1 MEPSPPGIAARSAL
15 LLDARDGQV
24 LFRRAETARRSIA
37 SATKLMTALL
47 AFERLELGRRLR
59 AAPYA
64 ANPVESQIGLGRGE
78 RMAVRD
84 LLIALLLESANDAA
98 VTLARGAAGSVRRFV
113 RLMNR
118 RAKALGLADSH
129 FENPIGLDEPGNYSS
144 AADLASLARRL
155 LVNDVFA
162 TIVDLPRGRLA
173 TGARTRVIDN
183 RNSLVGRVGWINGI
197 KTGHTLDAGYV
208 LIGSGRRK
216 GAQLVSVV
224 LGEPSEARRDADT
237 LALLRFGFA
246 LYRRETPVRR
256 GQELA
261 QARVA
266 FYGDREVALL
276 ARRSLGVTL
285 RRGQRARTVIE
296 APGELDGPLRRGAR
310 VGRVRVLVG
319 DRVVATTALVTAE
332 GVSGASTARKV
343 LRWMLR
349 PGALLALA
357 AIVLLAGARL
367 RRQRGLRPP
376 PRPVP

>member
-155 LVNDVFA
+155 LANDVFA

-183 RNSLVGRVGWINGI
+183 RNRLVGRVGWINGI

-296 APGELDGPLRRGAR
+296 APRELDGPLRRGAR

-332 GVSGASTARKV
+332 GVPGASTARKV

>member
-1 MEPSPPGIAARSAL
+1 L

-24 LFRRAETARRSIA
+24 LFRRAEMARRSIA

-155 LVNDVFA
+155 LANDVFA

-183 RNSLVGRVGWINGI
+183 RNRLVGRVGWINGI

-296 APGELDGPLRRGAR
+296 APRELDGPLRRGAR

-319 DRVVATTALVTAE
+319 DRVVARTALVTAE
-332 GVSGASTARKV
+332 GVPGASTARKV